1 MATDLG
7 GYFVRVAAVMPGKL
21 GRNPRS
27 SAFRRVERAGEKKV
41 AWANA
46 TSSGGVADWTAATL
60 WRKKGGSESAG
71 GSVEEASGD
80 GVSEGL
86 TMLMFQRPVEGVRTP
101 SRMRS
106 SFRVTMTDVPSK
118 VTTHPASHNC
128 PMESREAVLRE
139 GTMWTRRADGG
150 RLGESSSASCV
161 EYISVPLGSAMP
173 MGWVAGR
180 LFMTAAETV
189 QK

>member
-1 MATDLG
+1 
-7 GYFVRVAAVMPGKL
+7 MPGKL

-27 SAFRRVERAGEKKV
+27 SAFRRVERAGEKRV

-60 WRKKGGSESAG
+60 CWRKQGCTESAG
-71 GSVEEASGD
+71 GSVEASGD

-86 TMLMFQRPVEGVRTP
+86 IMLKFQRPVEGVRTP

-106 SFRVTMTDVPSK
+106 SFRVTMTDVASK
-118 VTTHPASHNC
+118 VTTHPALHNC
-128 PMESREAVLRE
+128 HMESREAVLRE

-150 RLGESSSASCV
+150 RLGKSSSASWV
-161 EYISVPLGSAMP
+161 EYISVPLGLAMP

>member
-7 GYFVRVAAVMPGKL
+7 GYFFRVAAVMPGKL

-27 SAFRRVERAGEKKV
+27 SAFRRAERAGEKRV

-46 TSSGGVADWTAATL
+46 TSSGGVADWTTATL
-60 WRKKGGSESAG
+60 WRKQGGSESAG
-71 GSVEEASGD
+71 GSVEASGD
-80 GVSEGL
+80 EVSEGL
-86 TMLMFQRPVEGVRTP
+86 IMLKFQRPVEGVRTP

-106 SFRVTMTDVPSK
+106 SSRVTMTDVASK

-128 PMESREAVLRE
+128 PMDSREAVLRE

-150 RLGESSSASCV
+150 RLGKSSSASCV
-161 EYISVPLGSAMP
+161 EYINVPLGLAMP
-173 MGWVAGR
+173 IGWVAGR
-180 LFMTAAETV
+180 LLMTAAETV